1 MIRILSLGYKSSK
14 FGGPYF
20 VAQSFKKMLNKKKFI
35 IKDFFFTNKI
45 VYYYFF
51 RKKKLTSVL
60 NKFNLMHVHNVYSLA
75 NIFVLLIS
83 LRAGIPY
90 IISTHGNLNTWSI
103 NHNKLKKLVFL
114 RFFKYFFKNA
124 TAIHILNNDE
134 KIEISKHVDLTKIK
148 TFVFQNHLDVNSYQ
162 FIKKKNNIFNVLF
175 FGRLTEKKGIFE
187 LLHIIKI
194 FVDNKIL
201 NIKFLII
208 GPQEKKIYKKCT
220 EIINRLKIGHL
231 IEFKEEIDSIFEKN
245 KLFSQSNVF
254 ILPSKDEAD
263 SISIKEALAC
273 GTPIVISKN
282 CKFLTSNETKEFIK
296 ELDFDDNIGFFNAI
310 MSFYRNKEET
320 ISLSNKIHLYAK
332 KNFSSELVENNLSE
346 LFYDFLSYSNN
357 SIYWDNK

>member
-51 RKKKLTSVL
+51 RKKKLISVL

-148 TFVFQNHLDVNSYQ
+148 TISLCICCFHLNVKSVNTQ
-162 FIKKKNNIFNVLF
+162 
-175 FGRLTEKKGIFE
+175 
-187 LLHIIKI
+187 
-194 FVDNKIL
+194 
-201 NIKFLII
+201 
-208 GPQEKKIYKKCT
+208 
-220 EIINRLKIGHL
+220 
-231 IEFKEEIDSIFEKN
+231 
-245 KLFSQSNVF
+245 
-254 ILPSKDEAD
+254 PSKRHVANTVSPE
-263 SISIKEALAC
+263 SVR
-273 GTPIVISKN
+273 TP
-282 CKFLTSNETKEFIK
+282 
-296 ELDFDDNIGFFNAI
+296 
-310 MSFYRNKEET
+310 
-320 ISLSNKIHLYAK
+320 K
-332 KNFSSELVENNLSE
+332 KHR
-346 LFYDFLSYSNN
+346 
-357 SIYWDNK
+357 

>member
-1 MIRILSLGYKSSK
+1 
-14 FGGPYF
+14 
-20 VAQSFKKMLNKKKFI
+20 
-35 IKDFFFTNKI
+35 
-45 VYYYFF
+45 
-51 RKKKLTSVL
+51 
-60 NKFNLMHVHNVYSLA
+60 MHVHNVYSLA

-124 TAIHILNNDE
+124 NGIHILNNDE

-148 TFVFQNHLDVNSYQ
+148 TYLVQVLHVNSYQ

-208 GPQEKKIYKKCT
+208 GPQEKKIYKKYT

-231 IEFKEEIDSIFEKN
+231 IEFKEEI
-245 KLFSQSNVF
+245 
-254 ILPSKDEAD
+254 
-263 SISIKEALAC
+263 
-273 GTPIVISKN
+273 
-282 CKFLTSNETKEFIK
+282 
-296 ELDFDDNIGFFNAI
+296 
-310 MSFYRNKEET
+310 Y
-320 ISLSNKIHLYAK
+320 
-332 KNFSSELVENNLSE
+332 
-346 LFYDFLSYSNN
+346 
-357 SIYWDNK
+357 